1 MLKLFLQ
8 SPTGIYFASV
18 PFASPSVAHVRPSTP
33 AASMPTRPLD
43 PSWAMLSARPRVAH
57 TAGKNKRERESDS
70 PVNYHIERIFI
81 LFCYFV
87 SFLIIAAHVNTAV
100 HAPRLAWR
108 SRDCSDVSGR
118 AIPSQKAARICTCSK
133 RSPCEFDTRRHN
145 HNDWALSERN
155 RRGMGSCDGEAF
167 QLPVTHLAFWFPKFG
182 AYKIQRI
189 IYIVDNDKNP
199 KQKKT
204 REKLPKWFS

>member
-1 MLKLFLQ
+1 M
-8 SPTGIYFASV
+8 FAPQRRLPQCQHAPWTPV
-18 PFASPSVAHVRPSTP
+18 GRCCRHAPRQRTQQVRD
-33 AASMPTRPLD
+33 RQ
-43 PSWAMLSARPRVAH
+43 
-57 TAGKNKRERESDS
+57 RESDS
-70 PVNYHIERIFI
+70 PVNYHIEGIFI

-199 KQKKT
+199 KQKKNKRKT
-204 REKLPKWFS
+204 P